1 MTATDLKKRA
11 IALAEKTKI
20 DSVTPEEVG
29 QLSNDIVEYIE
40 NVEINGSS
48 LGIRKTYT
56 SVSAMEADST
66 APKDDKGVLLRR
78 GMLVNIYN
86 QEDPDSADN
95 GKVFSFQNP
104 GWAFRG
110 TVDAGY
116 ATKEEL
122 TELDNK
128 TIQDIEKAKFDAT
141 AATEDRVLFSYEK
154 SEAATIKFKD
164 NFYFNVL
171 YENAIWITKIS
182 FTPYENSNGAAG
194 IDIYLVNNDGVVTKY
209 LGYISCNDAQA
220 NNLYEYDF
228 YAYVPAQHRL
238 LFVPKNLTLKYGR
251 TGGDGFYYA
260 FKNIGIGNTLSDGI
274 IISQGCISLSLF
286 GYEVKSKF
294 DIKEI
299 SNNLS
304 VASDNASNALQK
316 STNAEEISLEIEE
329 KFKDKAKIEYD
340 ETSFASVNFGAQKA
354 IMNRTFGHDVTFQK
368 LIIIPNVSSESAK
381 IELYSVDESL
391 IIKESYGTINIGSVE
406 TGAKKE
412 VDVNI
417 YLPKGYRFLIIPNVN
432 IKYSN
437 DNGSGFLFG
446 ISGSISIDS
455 QLSNRDQR
463 ANGALSIGFSG
474 YYIEKEYD
482 LEDFDNRI
490 TVLEN
495 STTSNTIDKTM
506 AILGDSWT
514 DQSGT
519 YGNWISEFKKKL
531 PFKTLKSYGV
541 GGAKFTHTEE
551 TVEDLN
557 DATGGPTVVA
567 ANNVFWNQI
576 NRLKRDVQDS
586 VIPTPDIIF
595 IMGDTNDRNQELGT
609 LESAFSQRDIKD
621 IEINT
626 LTNFALALRYDIEE
640 LIRNFPDSNIL
651 VFTPAYL
658 YNNLAGEYNDMM
670 QSVCEYMGIRIFRSD
685 KNSGINVRYVNSSG
699 QEFGELFLNNGFD
712 IHLNQRSADHLS
724 TYIASCVYPYTL

>member
-1 MTATDLKKRA
+1 M
-11 IALAEKTKI
+11 
-20 DSVTPEEVG
+20 
-29 QLSNDIVEYIE
+29 
-40 NVEINGSS
+40 
-48 LGIRKTYT
+48 
-56 SVSAMEADST
+56 
-66 APKDDKGVLLRR
+66 
-78 GMLVNIYN
+78 
-86 QEDPDSADN
+86 
-95 GKVFSFQNP
+95 
-104 GWAFRG
+104 
-110 TVDAGY
+110 
-116 ATKEEL
+116 
-122 TELDNK
+122 
-128 TIQDIEKAKFDAT
+128 
-141 AATEDRVLFSYEK
+141 
-154 SEAATIKFKD
+154 
-164 NFYFNVL
+164 
-171 YENAIWITKIS
+171 
-182 FTPYENSNGAAG
+182 
-194 IDIYLVNNDGVVTKY
+194 
-209 LGYISCNDAQA
+209 
-220 NNLYEYDF
+220 
-228 YAYVPAQHRL
+228 
-238 LFVPKNLTLKYGR
+238 
-251 TGGDGFYYA
+251 
-260 FKNIGIGNTLSDGI
+260 
-274 IISQGCISLSLF
+274 
-286 GYEVKSKF
+286 
-294 DIKEI
+294 
-299 SNNLS
+299 
-304 VASDNASNALQK
+304 
-316 STNAEEISLEIEE
+316 
-329 KFKDKAKIEYD
+329 
-340 ETSFASVNFGAQKA
+340 
-354 IMNRTFGHDVTFQK
+354 
-368 LIIIPNVSSESAK
+368 
-381 IELYSVDESL
+381 
-391 IIKESYGTINIGSVE
+391 
-406 TGAKKE
+406 
-412 VDVNI
+412 
-417 YLPKGYRFLIIPNVN
+417 
-432 IKYSN
+432 
-437 DNGSGFLFG
+437 
-446 ISGSISIDS
+446 ISIDS
-455 QLSNRDQR
+455 QLSNSDQR